1 MAREGLRFV
10 VAGAVLAL
18 IAAVL
23 GWWWLAALLAI
34 VTIAVGSFFR
44 DPERRPP
51 ADERA
56 IIAPADG
63 RVLKAGPADDHRFLE
78 GNVQMI
84 SIFMSPLNVHVN
96 RNPIS
101 GRVVDVRYHA
111 GRYFRA
117 FAEKASLDN
126 EQNAIIVEDS
136 RARRIAFVQIAGF
149 IARRIVCYLQPQMT
163 IERGARCGLIMFG
176 SRVDVFLPADA
187 ALRVQV
193 GDKTRAGETVIA
205 QWTT

>member
-10 VAGAVLAL
+10 IAGALAAL

-23 GWWWLAALLAI
+23 GWWWVAAILAV
-34 VTIAVGSFFR
+34 VTFAVGSFFR
-44 DPERRPP
+44 DPERHPP

-63 RVLKAGPADDHRFLE
+63 RVLKAGPSDDRRFLD

-101 GRVVDVRYHA
+101 GRVLDVRYHA
-111 GRYFRA
+111 GHYFRA
-117 FAEKASLDN
+117 FADKASLDN
-126 EQNAIIVEDS
+126 EQNAILVEDG
-136 RARRIAFVQIAGF
+136 RARRVAFVQIAGF

-187 ALRVQV
+187 QLAVQI
-193 GDKTRAGETVIA
+193 GEKTRAGETVIA
-205 QWTT
+205 RWTT

>member
-10 VAGAVLAL
+10 VVGAVLTCL
-18 IAAVL
+18 AAAF
-23 GWWWLAALLAI
+23 GWYWLAGLFAI
-34 VTIAVGSFFR
+34 ATVAVASFFR
-44 DPERRPP
+44 DPERHPP
-51 ADERA
+51 SDERA
-56 IIAPADG
+56 VVAPADG
-63 RVLKAGPADDHRFLE
+63 RVLRAEFVDDQRFLE
-78 GNVQMI
+78 GPVQMV

-96 RNPIS
+96 RNPIG

-126 EQNAIIVEDS
+126 EQNAILVEDH
-136 RARRIAFVQIAGF
+136 RARRVAFVQIAGF
-149 IARRIVCYLQPQMT
+149 IARRIVCYLRPQMA

-187 ALRVQV
+187 ELRVQV
-193 GDKTRAGETVIA
+193 GQKTRAGETVIA
-205 QWTT
+205 QWTK